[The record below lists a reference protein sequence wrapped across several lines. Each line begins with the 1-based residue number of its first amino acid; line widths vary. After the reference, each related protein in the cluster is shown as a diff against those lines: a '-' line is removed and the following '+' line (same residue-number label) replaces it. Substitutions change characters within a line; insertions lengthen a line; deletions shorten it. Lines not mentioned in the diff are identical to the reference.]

1 MASNVIIMSEIHR
14 FSFKESATWILI
26 ILAIILAIT
35 VVLKKLI
42 DINIAVSFVNSI
54 IYSITKIPGSLLN
67 F

>member
-1 MASNVIIMSEIHR
+1 MSEIHR